1 MQIKWEEDAIS
12 DLINLRNHIQ
22 QENPTAAEKIAH
34 KILNSIDTLIEHPLL
49 GKAGRIHKTRELII
63 TASKYAIIYKAEAE
77 NITILRV
84 FHQSQLW

>member
-63 TASKYAIIYKAEAE
+63 TASKYSIIYKAEAE

>member
-49 GKAGRIHKTRELII
+49 GKAGRIHKTRELVI
-63 TASKYAIIYKAEAE
+63 TASKYSIIYKAEAE

-84 FHQSQLW
+84 FHQSKLW

>member
-49 GKAGRIHKTRELII
+49 GKAGRIHKTRELVI
-63 TASKYAIIYKAEAE
+63 TASKYSIIYKAEAE